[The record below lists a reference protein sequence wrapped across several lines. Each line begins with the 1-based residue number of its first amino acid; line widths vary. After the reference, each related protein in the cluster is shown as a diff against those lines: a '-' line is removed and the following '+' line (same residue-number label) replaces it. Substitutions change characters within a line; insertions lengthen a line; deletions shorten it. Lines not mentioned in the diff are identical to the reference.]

1 MLLTQCVYYDRIYR
15 MMEAPKLSS
24 SLESCLHQGDDLSVF
39 DKRIVSGMFDV
50 ASSSCGSI
58 DLTKLDLTSGASEE
72 VCEIFPE
79 QQFKFKYGISSMPS
93 FYEIESKAGTKL
105 IDMDDYGSVE
115 SHSGDTAKIAT
126 FGLCGC
132 TAVAVVS
139 EYIDGGKSAHVQ
151 HFSPICQELSESV
164 FRSVMTKSQGVV
176 SRKVVAM
183 VPGQWSQSSDGNTI
197 IVPKDQASL
206 DSLLQAGNLS
216 DDNSVKVYPYNMAQ
230 GNKYGQG
237 TLMVELGDKP
247 VIYAEMYPVKFD

>member
-1 MLLTQCVYYDRIYR
+1 MLLTQCVCYDKIYKI
-15 MMEAPKLSS
+15 MEAPKLSS
-24 SLESCLHQGDDLSVF
+24 SLEPYLHQGDDLSVF

-58 DLTKLDLTSGASEE
+58 DLTKLDLTSGSSEE

-79 QQFKFKYGISSMPS
+79 LQFKYGISSKPS
-93 FYEIESKAGTKL
+93 FYEIEREAGTKL

-115 SHSGDTAKIAT
+115 VHSGDTAKIAT

-139 EYIDGGKSAHVQ
+139 EYIDGSKSAHVQ
-151 HFSPICQELSESV
+151 HFSPTCQELSQSV
-164 FRSVMTKSQGVV
+164 FRSVTTKSQGVV

-183 VPGQWSQSSDGNTI
+183 VPGQWIQSSDGNTI

-216 DDNSVKVYPYNMAQ
+216 DDNSVKVYPYNMVR
-230 GNKYGQG
+230 GNEYGQG